1 MQIKEQKILDSYTQI
16 ADIFRELGVQKP
28 FLCCGKSFEKT
39 QVFEY
44 LKQFDIVIFDNI
56 RPNPRFEDM
65 VDAARLFNDEKCD
78 FIIGAGGGSP
88 IDSAKMI
95 RLMTTND
102 ISLCLKEPMQDN
114 CIKSL
119 YIPTTA
125 GTGAEATKTSVF
137 YINENEKMSI
147 SNLDFLPDYVVM
159 MSELLETLPLY
170 QRKVTSLDAL
180 CHCIESYWSVKATD
194 ESREYARRGIVG
206 FFENYQGYIGN
217 TKQGNEGMLW
227 ASYYG
232 GKAINITGT
241 TAAHAMCYNITMNC
255 NTSHGQS
262 VAAGLC
268 VIWEYML
275 KNDLKPNG
283 NRTREAV
290 MKAFDEIASFMGES
304 NAQGGALRF
313 KQLLDELDLP
323 MPKTEKENIPIFA
336 SKVDVTRLGN
346 NPFELNLGDVTNI
359 YTEIFN
365 STTEGK

>member
-147 SNLDFLPDYVVM
+147 SSLDFLPDYVVM

-255 NTSHGQS
+255 NTSHGHS

-323 MPKTEKENIPIFA
+323 MPKTEKENIPVFA

-346 NPFELNLGDVTNI
+346 NPFELTYDDVTNI